1 MFVFFYT
8 KSSKLN
14 ILPQKGVRKI
24 ERKEYKYVIRSY
36 EPFIEESV
44 RTLVQMI
51 SVVRKMKRLG
61 FEYVIVKV
69 PFRERHPNFPL
80 YFSIAVL
87 VIVILFG

>member
-1 MFVFFYT
+1 M
-8 KSSKLN
+8 N

-87 VIVILFG
+87 VIVILSE

>member
-1 MFVFFYT
+1 
-8 KSSKLN
+8 
-14 ILPQKGVRKI
+14 
-24 ERKEYKYVIRSY
+24 
-36 EPFIEESV
+36 
-44 RTLVQMI
+44 MI

>member
-1 MFVFFYT
+1 M
-8 KSSKLN
+8 N

-44 RTLVQMI
+44 RTLVKMI

-69 PFRERHPNFPL
+69 PFRERYPNFPL

-87 VIVILFG
+87 VIVILNRR

>member
-1 MFVFFYT
+1 M
-8 KSSKLN
+8 N
-14 ILPQKGVRKI
+14 ILPQKGVRNI

-44 RTLVQMI
+44 RTLVKMI

-69 PFRERHPNFPL
+69 PFRERYPNFPL

-87 VIVILFG
+87 VIVILNRR

>member
-1 MFVFFYT
+1 MRAIAKKT
-8 KSSKLN
+8 
-14 ILPQKGVRKI
+14 
-24 ERKEYKYVIRSY
+24 YKYIIRCY
-36 EPFIEESV
+36 EPFIEERV

-69 PFRERHPNFPL
+69 PFRDPNFPL

-87 VIVILFG
+87 VIVILSE

>member
-1 MFVFFYT
+1 M
-8 KSSKLN
+8 
-14 ILPQKGVRKI
+14 RKI

-44 RTLVQMI
+44 RTLVKMI

-69 PFRERHPNFPL
+69 PFRERYPNFPL

-87 VIVILFG
+87 VIVILNRR

>member
-1 MFVFFYT
+1 M
-8 KSSKLN
+8 
-14 ILPQKGVRKI
+14 RKI

-36 EPFIEESV
+36 EQFIEESV